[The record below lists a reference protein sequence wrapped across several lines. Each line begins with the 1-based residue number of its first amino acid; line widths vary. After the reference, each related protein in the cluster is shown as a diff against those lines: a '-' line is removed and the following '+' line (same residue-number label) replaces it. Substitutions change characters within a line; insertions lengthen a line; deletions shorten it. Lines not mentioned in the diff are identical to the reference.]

1 MTKPASFKPTLIIH
15 GGAGNIQRSK
25 LPPDLYA
32 AHHASLQSYL
42 RSTHALLKN
51 GSTALDAAV
60 HAVSLLEDDPLF
72 NCGRGSVFTT
82 AGTIEMEASVMVTSI
97 HPDATQPGAVKRGA
111 GVMGLRNVRH
121 PIRLARESLIISG
134 VAADGY
140 PVD

>member
-1 MTKPASFKPTLIIH
+1 MTKPASFRPTLIIH
-15 GGAGNIQRSK
+15 GGADIQRSK

-60 HAVSLLEDDPLF
+60 HAVCLLEDDPLF

-82 AGTIEMEASVMVTSI
+82 TDTIEMEASGSAFNAAILPTL
-97 HPDATQPGAVKRGA
+97 
-111 GVMGLRNVRH
+111 LRR
-121 PIRLARESLIISG
+121 S
-134 VAADGY
+134 
-140 PVD
+140 